1 MFYETVSSF
10 DKVMYRLKMIDKNGH
25 VNYSRTLVFR
35 SKLTTTNNNTI
46 KIFGNPVTD
55 QLTFNYTAF
64 TSRNIDVRIYDMT
77 GRVLMTNKMNSLEG
91 NNMISFS
98 LDSTFKP
105 SMYVVEV
112 SNGTDIQKAKFVKQ

>member
-10 DKVMYRLKMIDKNGH
+10 DKIMYRLKMIDKNGH
-25 VNYSRTLVFR
+25 VNYSRTLVFQSR
-35 SKLTTTNNNTI
+35 LTTNNNTI
-46 KIFGNPVTD
+46 RILGNPVTD
-55 QLTFNYTAF
+55 QLTLNYRAF
-64 TSRNIDVRIYDMT
+64 TSRSIDVRIYDMT

-91 NNMISFS
+91 NNMLTFS